1 MALRNTC
8 IAHVRRNNNIV
19 NHTLAHY
26 GRTSGRI
33 AVWLGSGPDGIVTPG
48 YVSNTSL
55 FPQKKHRHAHPCLRK
70 IPSPSPSPIIFV
82 QLAHYLRC

>member
-1 MALRNTC
+1 MVRIRNEDLDRSWFGFLVREIRSLMALRNTC

-33 AVWLGSGPDGIVTPG
+33 AVWLGSGPDGFVELCN
-48 YVSNTSL
+48 SECSL
-55 FPQKKHRHAHPCLRK
+55 AT
-70 IPSPSPSPIIFV
+70 
-82 QLAHYLRC
+82 